1 MLGHKRRL
9 SKFQRIKIIQSMF
22 SNHTGIK
29 LEINNRR
36 IFGKFTNIWKLNNI
50 LLNNQW
56 VKEESP
62 REILKY
68 LEMNENGNTISRNRL
83 HIAKALLRAK

>member
-22 SNHTGIK
+22 SNHSGIE

-36 IFGKFTNIWKLNNI
+36 KLGKFTKIRKLNNI
-50 LLNNQW
+50 LLNNQR

-62 REILKY
+62 MEILKY
-68 LEMNENGNTISRNRL
+68 FTYKSE
-83 HIAKALLRAK
+83 